1 MGARPISRRA
11 FLAAGAAAAGCAT
24 SVPQEPRPGRGM
36 AATSQR
42 FATEAA
48 VRILREGGSAA
59 DAAVA
64 AAAVLNVTE
73 PMSTGLGGD
82 MFALYYE
89 ADAGKVAAL
98 NGSGRAPAALTLER
112 LRREGLVPLP
122 AYHAHTV
129 TVPGACAGWC
139 DLLARYGRLPL
150 PRILERATTNPVPVP
165 CSVTTKTVE
174 ALRRSRTFRGRFWP
188 AAACGAI
195 RTAGPMRTCIVER
208 ISPSST

>member
-1 MGARPISRRA
+1 MGAQPISRRA

-24 SVPQEPRPGRGM
+24 SVPQEPRPRRGM

-89 ADAGKVAAL
+89 ANSRKVAAL
-98 NGSGRAPAALTLER
+98 NGSGRAPAALTLDR
-112 LRREGLVPLP
+112 LRAEGLVPLP
-122 AYHAHTV
+122 PHHAHTV

-139 DLLARYGRLPL
+139 DLWGRYGRLPL
-150 PRILERATTNPVPVP
+150 SQVLAPAIHLAEEGFAVAPWTAHAWRGAAGFLARSPGGRELLRSDGRA
-165 CSVTTKTVE
+165 
-174 ALRRSRTFRGRFWP
+174 P
-188 AAACGAI
+188 AAGEVF
-195 RTAGPMRTCIVER
+195 RNPG
-208 ISPSST
+208 